1 MRLCLLLHAALAH
14 GVHSF
19 STGSAASPPASERIT
34 VYHVNEHKAGAI
46 PVNMDTGNAV
56 GDLMFDLMMVLMV
69 PLSCNAQNGSHSSS
83 TCGNPEAVG
92 QDLVVN
98 KLTLEADS
106 HYSEYAKCNVGVNG
120 TDQHGNECED
130 GRYCCY
136 CDHEKPWTEYGSYA
150 YSYDA
155 PYPACEKT
163 VGRMDLGKNWGSGSS
178 SHHWGGCSYNGS
190 TYHVDQCYQS
200 AMIQKLN
207 STKVP
212 ALWYSSLASGYCASP
227 CAPLP
232 PQPHKKRRRPCAR
245 SLTALRSSRQTVRSA
260 RGMSSRWTRLSRA
273 SATWPSSARPS
284 RRARPRPRAS
294 TRAAG
299 RRPTPPRGAGPTA
312 STRRRSAPRA
322 ARRAARWRACRSRR

>member
-1 MRLCLLLHAALAH
+1 MRPCLLLHAALAH

-19 STGSAASPPASERIT
+19 STASGASPPASERIT
-34 VYHVNEHKAGAI
+34 VYHVNEHRAGAI

-69 PLSCNAQNGSHSSS
+69 PLSCNAQNGSHSSW

-136 CDHEKPWTEYGSYA
+136 CDHEKPWTQYGSYA

-163 VGRMDLGKNWGSGSS
+163 VGRMDLGKHWGSGSS

-207 STKVP
+207 GTKVP

-227 CAPLP
+227 YREECTWNVVSVD
-232 PQPHKKRRRPCAR
+232 KIV
-245 SLTALRSSRQTVRSA
+245 SRECHVAKFGAAIQESA
-260 RGMSSRWTRLSRA
+260 
-273 SATWPSSARPS
+273 PSSACLD
-284 RRARPRPRAS
+284 ACGGQKTNAS
-294 TRAAG
+294 SWCWTDCFYKAALGPESGAQGAAAVVRAAVM
-299 RRPTPPRGAGPTA
+299 RT
-312 STRRRSAPRA
+312 SWLICVLSI
-322 ARRAARWRACRSRR
+322 